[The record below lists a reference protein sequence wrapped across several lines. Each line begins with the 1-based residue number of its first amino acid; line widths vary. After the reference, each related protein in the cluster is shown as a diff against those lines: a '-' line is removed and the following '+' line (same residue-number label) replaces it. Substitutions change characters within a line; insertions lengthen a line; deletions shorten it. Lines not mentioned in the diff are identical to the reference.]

1 MTLSV
6 GHVFNCFVLF
16 DRVLYPLTGND
27 SFIAF
32 EEILQHAVQN
42 DVDFILLAGDLFHI
56 ANPST
61 NTLQKYV
68 IWLLS
73 AIVSEY

>member
-1 MTLSV
+1 M
-6 GHVFNCFVLF
+6 HVFNCFFFVLF
-16 DRVLYPLTGND
+16 INPWIGND

-61 NTLQKYV
+61 NTLQKFV
-68 IWLLS
+68 F
-73 AIVSEY
+73 

>member
-1 MTLSV
+1 MFC
-6 GHVFNCFVLF
+6 VFQ
-16 DRVLYPLTGND
+16 GND

-61 NTLQKYV
+61 NTMQKFVYH
-68 IWLLS
+68 
-73 AIVSEY
+73 